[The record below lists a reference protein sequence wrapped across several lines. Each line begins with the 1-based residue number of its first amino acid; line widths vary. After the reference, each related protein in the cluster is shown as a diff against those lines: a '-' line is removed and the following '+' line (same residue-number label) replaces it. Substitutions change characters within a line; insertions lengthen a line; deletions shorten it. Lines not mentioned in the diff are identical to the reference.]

1 MAQPTSSGQG
11 GAMAGKASQTV
22 NRIQA
27 LYMAPFQATI
37 PLWKVSLWFALA
49 LVLAA
54 HWRLIL
60 DRIDLEVPQ

>member
-1 MAQPTSSGQG
+1 
-11 GAMAGKASQTV
+11 MAGKASQTV